1 MKSLKTFSRILNH
14 PLWLITL
21 VLLTISY
28 YGTQPEGKEGAGCNP
43 CGSGLVGGKP
53 GSSQRHYRRSNSMK
67 RHSMSWRDFIFNLI
81 LTLVM
86 IAGFVYAAREGMLSA
101 IAHMD
106 EIQAHVER
114 RAGR

>member
-1 MKSLKTFSRILNH
+1 
-14 PLWLITL
+14 
-21 VLLTISY
+21 
-28 YGTQPEGKEGAGCNP
+28 
-43 CGSGLVGGKP
+43 
-53 GSSQRHYRRSNSMK
+53 MK